1 MKGSEVMAKFFFAL
15 GTIHLSTYLKT
26 YKVGDIVDIKVGLFI
41 LHVSILTQ
49 GARKSVLQPVIG
61 ASFSY
66 HVLALKSFQLAP
78 KPFLISRIDYNPS
91 VIWISPQNSTFP
103 SCKLKTKITSPIAK
117 STSPRLLETTFF
129 ARYWNSQR
137 T

>member
-1 MKGSEVMAKFFFAL
+1 MANFFFAL

-49 GARKSVLQPVIG
+49 GARKSVLQPAIQ
-61 ASFSY
+61 ASCSY

-91 VIWISPQNSTFP
+91 VI
-103 SCKLKTKITSPIAK
+103 
-117 STSPRLLETTFF
+117 
-129 ARYWNSQR
+129 
-137 T
+137 